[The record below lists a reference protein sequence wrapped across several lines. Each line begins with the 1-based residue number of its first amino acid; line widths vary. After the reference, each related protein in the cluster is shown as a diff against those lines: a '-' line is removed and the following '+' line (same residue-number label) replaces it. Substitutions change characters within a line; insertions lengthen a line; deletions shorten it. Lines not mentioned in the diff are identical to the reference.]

1 MTSPSNSWP
10 RQLDID
16 LYLAENP
23 ATEWQAHDGGGTANS
38 EKHPLTYATHTT
50 SAQHSA
56 APAQSAAGG
65 SADAGVNY
73 SDLSWVNPFVFGQ
86 SVGAGVKEGAHAPKQ
101 SHTASHSTM
110 CNIPSTSLQPSATLS
125 QSINQAPLFPSSAQT
140 LPQSFAAPSQAD
152 HAPPPDFLF
161 DTGPPMT
168 EEETDALFRS
178 LSSVWPAPNVDT
190 TAPAVNQ
197 IAGYATPAPQA
208 LYDRTIDTQQGV
220 YTGQLSSTPN
230 MKTQVPNSLKN
241 SASAYPPRTFEEPR
255 QHRIGPL
262 TDASNT
268 FSNPAQKV
276 FGWPPPQANTPT
288 AADQNAGLTAPSSN
302 MMYGQNARAQ
312 QAVLA
317 TVQPNASKASAQM
330 FNAQQASASAYQ
342 QRAFEEP
349 RPHVVDPLTDA
360 GDAVPA
366 PASKGFAWPPSPYDT
381 AVMRGQVDEVLRRK
395 VQAPGTRQ
403 SAVRTLSSD
412 VGNGIGQNATL
423 SRSTPALP
431 RSLTFPP
438 PSAGGFGSTSTSGLA
453 FNSTAGLTNNFSTI
467 LAPASNLE
475 VIDETPEIVARAT
488 KRKADFRQE
497 GHGAVKQVRFR
508 SPDRDEQAKPEEVG
522 APEAVNAPAVTR
534 SRNVSTHTENHSTFR
549 MTPLP
554 GPLTTSTTA
563 SAAPHWTDSARRDGA
578 WIIHLPRGMV
588 FASYPTHPLDL
599 YLIPA
604 SDARQLGCKILQLGQ
619 VLTAPQMD
627 LPHPVEQPERGGAVD
642 ARYKPVA
649 EAQIKPAAVAPTS
662 TTATAKSSEAASAIR
677 PARQR
682 SASLSSL
689 SSLSSDEDSATARP
703 NGVPDKEHRY
713 CPWQTSPGARCG
725 YDYWTDGSLA
735 QDLSFRVALTRHT
748 YPHRSAALGEACP
761 EYLKL
766 KGPRAIDL
774 SHVKVRCGMWEEGAP
789 AACGASVCY
798 GDLIDHI
805 IDVHYNAGQTAQ

>member
-1 MTSPSNSWP
+1 MASPSHSWS

-16 LYLAENP
+16 LYLATNP
-23 ATEWQAHDGGGTANS
+23 ATEWQDHYGCGRANA
-38 EKHPLTYATHTT
+38 ENHPPTHATHTT
-50 SAQHSA
+50 STQHPV

-86 SVGAGVKEGAHAPKQ
+86 SVGAGVKESARAPEQ
-101 SHTASHSTM
+101 LRAASRPTARHS
-110 CNIPSTSLQPSATLS
+110 PSTSLPPPATLG
-125 QSINQAPLFPSSAQT
+125 QSVNHASLLHSSTQA

-168 EEETDALFRS
+168 EEETEALFRS

-190 TAPAVNQ
+190 AAPAVNQ
-197 IAGYATPAPQA
+197 IAGYATPAPQD

-220 YTGQLSSTPN
+220 YTGQPSSAANT
-230 MKTQVPNSLKN
+230 KTQVPNALKT

-255 QHRIGPL
+255 QHRVGPL

-268 FSNPAQKV
+268 ISTPAQKV
-276 FGWPPPQANTPT
+276 FGWPPPQADTSTP
-288 AADQNAGLTAPSSN
+288 ADQNAGFTAPISK
-302 MMYGQNARAQ
+302 MMYGQNAHAQ
-312 QAVLA
+312 QGPFA
-317 TVQPNASKASAQM
+317 TAQPDNSKASAQV

-349 RPHVVDPLTDA
+349 RPHGVDPLTDA
-360 GDAVPA
+360 RNAA
-366 PASKGFAWPPSPYDT
+366 PTHASKGFAWPPSSYDP

-395 VQAPGTRQ
+395 VQASGTRQ
-403 SAVRTLSSD
+403 SAVRTLSTG

-423 SRSTPALP
+423 SRSTPGLP

-438 PSAGGFGSTSTSGLA
+438 PSTGGLGAPAGNGLA
-453 FNSTAGLTNNFSTI
+453 FKSTAGLANVSTI
-467 LAPASNLE
+467 LPPLSDRK
-475 VIDETPEIVARAT
+475 VIDETPEIVAHAT
-488 KRKADFRQE
+488 KRKADCQE
-497 GHGAVKQVRFR
+497 SRGAVKQVRFR
-508 SPDRDEQAKPEEVG
+508 SPDREEQPKPEEVR

-534 SRNVSTHTENHSTFR
+534 SRNVSTHTENHSTSR

-554 GPLTTSTTA
+554 APLTTSTTA

-588 FASYPTHPLDL
+588 FASYPTHPSDL

-627 LPHPVEQPERGGAVD
+627 LPHPVELPERGGAD
-642 ARYKPVA
+642 EARTEPVA

-703 NGVPDKEHRY
+703 NSGPDKNHRY

-725 YDYWTDGSLA
+725 YDYWTDNSLA
-735 QDLSFRVALTRHT
+735 QDLSFRAALTRHT

-761 EYLKL
+761 EYWWGSNSKV
-766 KGPRAIDL
+766 L
-774 SHVKVRCGMWEEGAP
+774 SHRLLGCVSRRVFRTTFG
-789 AACGASVCY
+789 
-798 GDLIDHI
+798 
-805 IDVHYNAGQTAQ
+805 